1 MAFAEIRGV
10 NLRYEITGDDGP
22 FVTLITG
29 GRRGYDEF
37 VPMAEK
43 LAEQGF
49 RVLLHDRRNT
59 GASDILMSADEVEE
73 VVWADDL
80 NALLEVLD
88 ARPAF
93 IGGSS
98 SGARTALFFAL
109 RHPQAVKG
117 LLLLRV
123 TGGAFA
129 AGRLPEHYYDQFIR
143 TAETGGMEAVCA
155 TPEYGERITANPSNR
170 DRLMGMDVAEFIS
183 IQTRLRDLFMTGSD
197 LPVFG
202 VSEVELNTIDLPT
215 VIIPGNDRVH
225 DSNVGRTVHAMI
237 PGSELHML
245 PIEDSDEPI
254 VPFTEWGHLEP
265 EIVETF
271 VDFMRRHAA
280 PACASVA

>member
-1 MAFAEIRGV
+1 MPIKNIRGV
-10 NLRYEITGDDGP
+10 NLRYEVVGDEGP
-22 FVTLITG
+22 FATLITG

-37 VPMAEK
+37 LPLAGK
-43 LAEQGF
+43 LADRGY

-73 VVWADDL
+73 AVWADDL
-80 NALLEVLD
+80 RVLLDELGEV
-88 ARPAF
+88 PAF

-109 RHPQAVKG
+109 RHPDAVRG

-129 AGRLPEHYYDQFIR
+129 AGRLPENYYDQFIR
-143 TAETGGMEAVCA
+143 AARSGGMEAVCA
-155 TPEYGERITANPSNR
+155 TPEYGERIAANAGNLE
-170 DRLMGMDVAEFIS
+170 RLMAMSVEDFID
-183 IQTRLRDLFMTGSD
+183 IQTRLRDLFMAGAD

-202 VSEVELNTIDLPT
+202 VSEAELNSIGKPV

-237 PGSELHML
+237 PGSELHQL
-245 PIEDSDEPI
+245 PIEDSDEPVI
-254 VPFTEWGHLEP
+254 PFTEWGAYEA
-265 EIVETF
+265 EIADTF
-271 VDFMRRHAA
+271 ADFMRRHTR
-280 PACASVA
+280 